1 MSNSITKKVDL
12 GTKISFGLGGFGK
25 DFGLNMINVFLFFY
39 YTDVVGVS
47 AAFIGTVFL
56 IARIWD
62 TVNDPMLGYIVAKTK
77 SKWGRYKPWILVGNI
92 LNAIAIVALF
102 SAHLFDGTAQLVF
115 IAVTYILW
123 GMTYTM
129 LDAPFWSLVPTI
141 TLDKKEREGLMPYPR
156 LFATAASY
164 LAGGTGVYLVTTLG
178 GGDEG
183 KGYLLFGVIAAVLAV
198 VSAIITC
205 IWTKQNFEEDPK
217 AAEEID
223 IKAARKAIFKNEQF
237 IALVVISLF
246 YNVAVN
252 FMNGLNLYYFTY
264 VLGDAT
270 LFAKSMLF
278 GGIFGVASLVVFKP
292 LVMKIGRKTLFN
304 AALIMP
310 MLAAMTLFI
319 ASNSGPDFK
328 LILASLA
335 GIFNGL
341 SSAMYW
347 LILLIMVAD
356 TVDYGDAKNNVR
368 SESILYSVNTL
379 VSKCSG
385 ALTGFLV
392 GISLTAI
399 NYIPNQE
406 QTAETLAGLQFI
418 YIAPAFLCLIS
429 YFIYNRKYKLND
441 TELDSIQEN
450 LKVKYS

>member
-1 MSNSITKKVDL
+1 MSNALTKKVNL

-25 DFGLNMINVFLFFY
+25 DFGLNVINVFLFFY

-77 SKWGRYKPWILVGNI
+77 SKWGRYKPWILIGNI
-92 LNAIAIVALF
+92 LNAIAIVSLF
-102 SAHLFDGTAQLVF
+102 SAHLFDGTTQLIF
-115 IAVTYILW
+115 IAITYIFW

-164 LAGGTGVYLVTTLG
+164 IAGGAGVYLVTMLG
-178 GGDEG
+178 DGDDG
-183 KGYLLFGVIAAVLAV
+183 KGYLMFGVIAAVLAI
-198 VSAIITC
+198 VSAVITC

-217 AAEEID
+217 AAEAFNIT
-223 IKAARKAIFKNEQF
+223 AARKAIFKNEQF
-237 IALVVISLF
+237 LALVIMSLF

-252 FMNGLNLYYFTY
+252 FMGGLNLYYFTY
-264 VLGDAT
+264 VLGDAK
-270 LFAKSMLF
+270 LFATSMMF
-278 GGIFGVASLVVFKP
+278 GGIVGVGSLIVFKP
-292 LVMKIGRKTLFN
+292 LVMKVGRKTLFN

-310 MLAAMTLFI
+310 LLGAITLFCA
-319 ASNSGPDFK
+319 ASVSADFK
-328 LILASLA
+328 VILASLA
-335 GIFNGL
+335 GIFHGL
-341 SSAMYW
+341 SSAMFW

-399 NYIPNQE
+399 NYMPNQE
-406 QTAETLAGLQFI
+406 QTAETLTGLQFI
-418 YIAPAFLCLIS
+418 YVAPAFLCLIA

-441 TELDSIQEN
+441 SELDNIQEN
-450 LKVKYS
+450 LKLKYS